1 MKQTKLWLTTIA
13 VLLCSLTANAY
24 DFEVEGLYY
33 NLLSAS
39 EKTCELV
46 GSKPGITNVNI
57 PASVTTRGMTLTV
70 SSIKE
75 SAFEGETDILSVSF
89 VNSPMTIVPK
99 DAFKDCTNLN
109 QVELSNTLET
119 IEAGA
124 FDGCPIDS
132 LIIPA
137 SIKTVGEKSL
147 SNVRKIEIVNS
158 NEPISFSDAIPTIT
172 SAFIGR
178 NITQSFL
185 SKSSVSTVSFGIG
198 ITEIIPSMFEGC
210 KQIQEISI
218 PANIIKIGDNA
229 FNGCEQLTRF
239 RIEDSDSVLA
249 LGKTSIWTDRE
260 IRNTYGYALHVSYQC
275 THRGLLFSIPIKEL
289 YIGRNLTYPSTSSR
303 GEFIGETIAGTE
315 LISVSGREYNVEI
328 VLSNYDY
335 SGSPF
340 NEDVESIQFGDKVTQ
355 IGNFFFENQRI
366 SSFKVPNNCK
376 VLGDYCFYNCQN
388 LESIDLNNCD
398 KLGNRTFSGCTK
410 LQNINWG
417 KTRIIGEATFSN
429 CSNISSIDLIEVDSI
444 CANAF
449 KGCAGLK
456 KVTISDNVKDIQ
468 QAAFYKCI

>member
-137 SIKTVGEKSL
+137 SIKTVGKRSF
-147 SNVRKIEIVNS
+147 SKVRKIEIVNS
-158 NEPISFSDAIPTIT
+158 NEPISFSDIIPTIT

-178 NITQSFL
+178 NVTYSFVGNTSISSIT
-185 SKSSVSTVSFGIG
+185 FGSG
-198 ITEIIPSMFEGC
+198 VTEIIPSMFEGC
-210 KQIQEISI
+210 KQIEQISI
-218 PANIIKIGDNA
+218 PANIVKIGDNA
-229 FNGCEQLTRF
+229 FNGCENLTEF
-239 RIEDSDSVLA
+239 TIEDGDRVLY
-249 LGKTSIWTDRE
+249 LGESFVLTDRRE
-260 IRNTYGYALHVSYQC
+260 YSSGGIYVEYKR
-275 THRGLLFSIPIKEL
+275 THRGLLFNVPIKDL
-289 YIGRNLTYPSTSSR
+289 YIGRNIDYPNSSLR
-303 GEFIGETIAGTE
+303 GYFGKVYDGIEPSKSWYG
-315 LISVSGREYNVEI
+315 
-328 VLSNYDY
+328 SNATRILLDY
-335 SGSPF
+335 KYLGSPF
-340 NEDVESIQFGDKVTQ
+340 NGDIDLISFGDKVTRL
-355 IGNFFFENQRI
+355 GNYFFENQRMK
-366 SSFKVPNNCK
+366 SFKVPNSCN

-417 KTRIIGEATFSN
+417 KTRIIGEATFRN
-429 CSNISSIDLIEVDSI
+429 CSNISSIDLTEVDTI
-444 CANAF
+444 CADAF
-449 KGCAGLK
+449 TECAGLK
-456 KVTISDNVKDIQ
+456 KVTISDNVKEIQ
-468 QAAFYKCI
+468 QAAFKGCI